1 MFYEL
6 IHVGVFNKFSDLYIR
21 LKSIQVNNFN
31 VDIEYFVA
39 QISLRKILEEDPA
52 FDFLGFMLTRIDKF
66 TDRLSTEQKMLVLD
80 LIFQKLFYD
89 SNCILGNHCQFHQSS
104 F

>member
-21 LKSIQVNNFN
+21 LKSIQINNFN

-39 QISLRKILEEDPA
+39 QISLRKLLEEDA
-52 FDFLGFMLTRIDKF
+52 SFDFLGFMLARIDKF

-80 LIFQKLFYD
+80 LILQKLFYD
-89 SNCILGNHCQFHQSS
+89 SNCILGKH
-104 F
+104 